1 LVGFGF
7 NHSEGVLGVFGQL
20 GAAVVGVIPVG
31 VGIDHRQRVN
41 GRIEPPSNVECDGDR
56 SADAVGAVGR
66 HDDRLKHSRRFDR
79 GNDKWV
85 VFEQLAVGRRR
96 KGVFLWSPGERWGM
110 ADLDIELVVVPVD
123 GSPESTTA
131 VEYAVAIADRYDAA
145 VHAVY
150 VLGEPRVRG
159 LEDGTVT
166 DAEIAADTESFSDT
180 LDEIAADAGVDVSTS
195 ITRGFSTEIKTLHP
209 GSVVLDTAEELGA
222 DFVVVPREP
231 VDDIDTD
238 VLAKAAEYVL
248 LYASQP
254 VLSV

>member
-1 LVGFGF
+1 
-7 NHSEGVLGVFGQL
+7 
-20 GAAVVGVIPVG
+20 
-31 VGIDHRQRVN
+31 
-41 GRIEPPSNVECDGDR
+41 
-56 SADAVGAVGR
+56 
-66 HDDRLKHSRRFDR
+66 
-79 GNDKWV
+79 
-85 VFEQLAVGRRR
+85 
-96 KGVFLWSPGERWGM
+96 M
-110 ADLDIELVVVPVD
+110 ADLDIDLVAAPVD

-159 LEDGTVT
+159 LNDGTIT

-180 LDEIAADAGVDVSTS
+180 LDEIAAEREVAVSLS
-195 ITRGFSTEIKTLHP
+195 ITRGFSTDIKTRHP

-231 VDDIDTD
+231 ASDNDTD

>member
-1 LVGFGF
+1 MDIDLV
-7 NHSEGVLGVFGQL
+7 
-20 GAAVVGVIPVG
+20 AA
-31 VGIDHRQRVN
+31 
-41 GRIEPPSNVECDGDR
+41 
-56 SADAVGAVGR
+56 
-66 HDDRLKHSRRFDR
+66 
-79 GNDKWV
+79 
-85 VFEQLAVGRRR
+85 
-96 KGVFLWSPGERWGM
+96 
-110 ADLDIELVVVPVD
+110 PVD

-159 LEDGTVT
+159 LNDGTIT

-180 LDEIAADAGVDVSTS
+180 LDELAAEAEVAVSLS
-195 ITRGFSTEIKTLHP
+195 ITRGFSTDIKTLHP
-209 GSVVLDTAEELGA
+209 GSVVLDTAEELDA

-231 VDDIDTD
+231 ASDTDTD

>member
-1 LVGFGF
+1 MDIDLV
-7 NHSEGVLGVFGQL
+7 
-20 GAAVVGVIPVG
+20 AA
-31 VGIDHRQRVN
+31 
-41 GRIEPPSNVECDGDR
+41 
-56 SADAVGAVGR
+56 
-66 HDDRLKHSRRFDR
+66 
-79 GNDKWV
+79 
-85 VFEQLAVGRRR
+85 
-96 KGVFLWSPGERWGM
+96 
-110 ADLDIELVVVPVD
+110 PVD

-159 LEDGTVT
+159 LNDGTIT

-180 LDEIAADAGVDVSTS
+180 LDELAAEAEVAVSLS
-195 ITRGFSTEIKTLHP
+195 ITRGFSTDIKTLHP
-209 GSVVLDTAEELGA
+209 GSVVLDTAEGLGA

-231 VDDIDTD
+231 ASDTDTD

>member
-1 LVGFGF
+1 MDIDLV
-7 NHSEGVLGVFGQL
+7 
-20 GAAVVGVIPVG
+20 AA
-31 VGIDHRQRVN
+31 
-41 GRIEPPSNVECDGDR
+41 
-56 SADAVGAVGR
+56 
-66 HDDRLKHSRRFDR
+66 
-79 GNDKWV
+79 
-85 VFEQLAVGRRR
+85 
-96 KGVFLWSPGERWGM
+96 
-110 ADLDIELVVVPVD
+110 PVD

-159 LEDGTVT
+159 LNDGTVT

-180 LDEIAADAGVDVSTS
+180 LDELAAEAEVAVSLS
-195 ITRGFSTEIKTLHP
+195 ITRGFSTDIKTLHP
-209 GSVVLDTAEELGA
+209 GSVVLDTAEKLGA

-231 VDDIDTD
+231 ASDTDTD